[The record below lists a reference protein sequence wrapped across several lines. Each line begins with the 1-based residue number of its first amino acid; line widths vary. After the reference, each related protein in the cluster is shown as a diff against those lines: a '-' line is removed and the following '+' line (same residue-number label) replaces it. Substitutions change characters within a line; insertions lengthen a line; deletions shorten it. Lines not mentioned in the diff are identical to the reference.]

1 MLTAALTTILVAL
14 MAVMAARRKYR
25 RYLRGNIDISKALG
39 TLATKTAIVDTS
51 LDLVVN
57 ATWVSSVKATYS
69 MSNWTPTAAAGPI
82 ELFWAHGDYTL
93 AEIEE
98 WIENAGS
105 WNEGDLI
112 AREQSRRKIR
122 RIGTLPTDN
131 ALAAENTEMADG
143 RLVTTKIGFALNEGE
158 QLVLVAYNNGGASV
172 ATSDPKVKCQG
183 HANLWPM

>member
-1 MLTAALTTILVAL
+1 
-14 MAVMAARRKYR
+14 MAKHPKRRKFR
-25 RYLRGNIDISKALG
+25 RYLRGNIDVSKALG
-39 TLATKTAIVDTS
+39 TLATKTAIVDTT

-69 MSNWTPTAAAGPI
+69 MSTWTPTQAAGPI

-93 AEIEE
+93 AEIEQ
-98 WIENAGS
+98 WIENTGS

-112 AREQSRRKIR
+112 AKEQARRKIR
-122 RIGTLPTDN
+122 RIGTLPTAAAVEDN
-131 ALAAENTEMADG
+131 AEMADG
-143 RLVTTKIGFALNEGE
+143 RIVTTKIGFKLNEGE

-172 ATSDPKVKCQG
+172 ATTDPKVKVQG